1 MATDGSDV
9 KVYAVG
15 LDYAHAEARKSPVSG
30 WDRMWEELKTAC
42 MHGLPRE
49 LC

>member
-30 WDRMWEELKTAC
+30 WKVRPHSTA
-42 MHGLPRE
+42 L
-49 LC
+49 LCQGDLHVL